1 MAPLRRRATTA
12 FLAAA
17 TMMLALAGCA
27 PGAST
32 GLTVTYEV
40 DGAERTVTLDPDQ
53 ITCDAGSVHGL
64 AISNDPQGRF
74 SIGLDGPRRGSVG
87 VGSDDGLV
95 LFEGTGLDLSASGT
109 VLTVAAS
116 EGEVSLVE
124 GWAPGD
130 DVNVSVDDAEQ
141 YSAVLSGSISCDDPV
156 TVPTPEP
163 DASGSTPPVGV
174 SVRFTAGD
182 TVHLA
187 AFVPSA
193 VACDA
198 RVSATGVEPY
208 PGTFSFDSSGRV
220 QMTVSD
226 EAGTTEFRADGVDV
240 TAESDGSYWLRDV
253 EGDVR
258 FWEGQTGGTL
268 SPDDAETG
276 TGTLS
281 ALVVCP

>member
-1 MAPLRRRATTA
+1 MAPLRLRSTTA
-12 FLAAA
+12 LLAAA

-53 ITCDAGSVHGL
+53 ITCDDGSVHGL

-95 LFEGTGLDLSASGT
+95 LFEATGLDLSASGAE
-109 VLTVAAS
+109 LTVGAS

-130 DVNVSVDDAEQ
+130 DVNASGDDAEQ

-163 DASGSTPPVGV
+163 ESSGSAPPVGV

-187 AFVPSA
+187 AFVPGDVS
-193 VACDA
+193 CGA
-198 RVSATGVEPY
+198 RVSATGVDPN
-208 PGTFSFDSSGRV
+208 PGTISFDSSGRV
-220 QMTVSD
+220 QMTVTD

-240 TAESDGSYWLRDV
+240 AAESDGSYWLRDI
-253 EGDVR
+253 EGDVK

-268 SPDDAETG
+268 SQDDAESG

-281 ALVVCP
+281 ALIVCP